1 MLAYIHKLLETPIDS
16 WGLIFLGTSLALLI
30 CVLLLLTKSK
40 KDTSAEDLNR
50 VLLDLSNDNQLKIQN
65 ALGNQGS
72 QLRMELDAKLSH
84 LSQDQQQ
91 QFLGFAK
98 LIQNMSQQS
107 TTLQTQ
113 NRQEANQ
120 QLSLMTQNIAKE
132 LSDIRS
138 TLNNQLQLLQVNND
152 KKLEQMRTTVE
163 EKLQSTLE
171 TRLSESFMQV
181 SNQLKQV
188 ESGLGEMRALA
199 GQVGELKRVLTNV
212 KTRGT
217 FGEVQLKAILDEIIP
232 NRYEENVATIPGSL
246 ERVEFAIRLPGQSSD
261 EPVLLPIDSKFPVE
275 DYLRIEQAREEG
287 VAEDIEKYSKALDMR
302 LKNEAKKIH
311 EKYVRVPYT
320 TEFAILFL
328 PSESLYAECLRR
340 VGTIEEIQQRFRVTV
355 AGPTVLS
362 ALLNSL
368 QMGFKTL
375 AIQERSAEVWKI
387 LGNVKT
393 EFNKFVEVIDRMD
406 NNVDTMKNTLAKVR
420 TRTNVMERQLK
431 GVEELP
437 GEKKSDTL
445 EIPNEGV

>member
-181 SNQLKQV
+181 SNQFKQV

-212 KTRGT
+212 KTRVSSRGT
-217 FGEVQLKAILDEIIP
+217 
-232 NRYEENVATIPGSL
+232 
-246 ERVEFAIRLPGQSSD
+246 
-261 EPVLLPIDSKFPVE
+261 
-275 DYLRIEQAREEG
+275 
-287 VAEDIEKYSKALDMR
+287 
-302 LKNEAKKIH
+302 
-311 EKYVRVPYT
+311 
-320 TEFAILFL
+320 
-328 PSESLYAECLRR
+328 
-340 VGTIEEIQQRFRVTV
+340 
-355 AGPTVLS
+355 
-362 ALLNSL
+362 
-368 QMGFKTL
+368 
-375 AIQERSAEVWKI
+375 
-387 LGNVKT
+387 
-393 EFNKFVEVIDRMD
+393 
-406 NNVDTMKNTLAKVR
+406 
-420 TRTNVMERQLK
+420 
-431 GVEELP
+431 
-437 GEKKSDTL
+437 
-445 EIPNEGV
+445 